1 MAALERSPPGKRQA
15 WAINEIEGLRQE
27 MLSKG
32 DTPEHVERFCNDLAE
47 FVSQAIRLLEVNGG
61 GAVGRA

>member
-1 MAALERSPPGKRQA
+1 M
-15 WAINEIEGLRQE
+15 AINEIEGLRQE
-27 MLSKG
+27 MLAKG
-32 DTPEHVERFCNDLAE
+32 DNPEHVERFCNDLAE